1 MTPRKPRR
9 PARPVV
15 LVVGDV
21 VDDEVVRPHGPLEWG
36 GETRAD
42 VAATPGGSAA
52 NQAAWLGSLDV
63 PVRFAGRV
71 GAGDLARHTGALGR
85 YGVDARLAADAV
97 APTGRVLVVVGPDGE
112 RDMYVDAGAN
122 RFLSVADLDD
132 GLLDG
137 VGHVHLSGYSFFP
150 PGPRAAVRDLSGRA
164 AARGITLSVDPA
176 SAAFLREVGPRAF
189 LDWTRHARILFPNL
203 DEGRVLTGRSDPGE
217 VVDALVRHHPL
228 VVLKL
233 GAAGV
238 LAATR
243 TGHRIRAPA
252 PAVRAVDTTGAGD
265 AFCAGFLARSTG
277 LGSGGPGAA
286 GRSRGMTRAALAACV
301 AAGQDAALRVVT
313 RLGARPRARRPP
325 DGGGGDQGPAASG
338 TTESPV
344 APCR

>member
-1 MTPRKPRR
+1 
-9 PARPVV
+9 V

-42 VAATPGGSAA
+42 IAATPGGSAA
-52 NQAAWLGSLDV
+52 NQAAWLASLGV

-71 GAGDLARHTGALGR
+71 GAADVARHTNALGR
-85 YGVDARLAADAV
+85 YGVDARLTADPV

-132 GLLDG
+132 GLLHG
-137 VGHVHLSGYSFFP
+137 VGHAHLSGYSFFP
-150 PGPRAAVRDLSGRA
+150 PGPRAAVRDLAGRA
-164 AARGITLSVDPA
+164 AARGVTVSVDPA

-189 LDWTRHARILFPNL
+189 LDWTRGAKILFPNL
-203 DEGRVLTGRSDPGE
+203 DEGRVLTGRTEPGE
-217 VVDALVRHHPL
+217 VAGALVRHYPL

-238 LAATR
+238 LAADR
-243 TGHRIRAPA
+243 SGHRIRLPA

-265 AFCAGFLARSTG
+265 AFCAGFLARAA
-277 LGSGGPGAA
+277 GSGA
-286 GRSRGMTRAALAACV
+286 GMTRVALAARV
-301 AAGQDAALRVVT
+301 AAGQDTALRVVT
-313 RLGARPRARRPP
+313 RLGARPRPGPVTAAGGVPRPA
-325 DGGGGDQGPAASG
+325 DGEGGDQGPAAPG
-338 TTESPV
+338 TAESPI